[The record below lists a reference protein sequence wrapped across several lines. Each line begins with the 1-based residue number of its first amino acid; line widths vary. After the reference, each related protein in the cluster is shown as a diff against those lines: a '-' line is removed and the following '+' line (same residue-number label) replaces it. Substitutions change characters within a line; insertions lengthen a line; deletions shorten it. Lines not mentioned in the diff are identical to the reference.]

1 VIGAILW
8 IVALIGGAWAL
19 ERWRRKHGELTGGR
33 AKRGR
38 P

>member
-8 IVALIGGAWAL
+8 VGALLGSAWAL

-33 AKRGR
+33 EKRR
-38 P
+38 R